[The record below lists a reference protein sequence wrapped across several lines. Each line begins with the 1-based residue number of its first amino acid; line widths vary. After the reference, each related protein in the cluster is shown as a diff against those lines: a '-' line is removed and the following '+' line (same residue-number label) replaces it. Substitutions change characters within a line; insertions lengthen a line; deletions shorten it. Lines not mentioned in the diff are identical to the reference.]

1 MIRTKIFIIYDFLNH
16 LRMSYENQ
24 GIDKPSSISNSNQ
37 QKKSTKAKRLT
48 FSYENNNIKLIDEQ
62 RIDKIIPPST
72 PLTELENKRVN
83 FLLEVSDDKNNTL
96 YRQVIENQIKRDIEI
111 FSNEPKESISRKEL
125 SEIKGVFSVVIP
137 DQPEAESLDIFR
149 SRDLT
154 RKTRE
159 SILEDID
166 TNKIFHL
173 NLKSKEASNN
183 K

>member
-1 MIRTKIFIIYDFLNH
+1 
-16 LRMSYENQ
+16 MSYENRN
-24 GIDKPSSISNSNQ
+24 IDKPNSISNSNQ
-37 QKKSTKAKRLT
+37 QKNNVTKAKRLT

-62 RIDKIIPPST
+62 KINKIIPPSV
-72 PLTELENKRVN
+72 PLTELENKSVN

-149 SRDLT
+149 SRDFT
-154 RKTRE
+154 RETRE
-159 SILEDID
+159 SILEDTD

-173 NLKSKEASNN
+173 NLKSKEANN
-183 K
+183 NI